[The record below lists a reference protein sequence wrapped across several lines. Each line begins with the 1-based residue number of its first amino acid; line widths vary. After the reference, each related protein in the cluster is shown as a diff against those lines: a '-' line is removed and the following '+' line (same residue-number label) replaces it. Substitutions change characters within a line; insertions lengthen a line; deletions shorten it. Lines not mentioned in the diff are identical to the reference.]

1 MSERARSLLAVGV
14 IVVLAGF
21 LAVAVATA
29 PAPDSNRAEAIGS
42 RIKCPVC
49 AGESIAASPSG
60 LARDMMAQVEDLV
73 GRGYSDDQV
82 VEEILASYGGAQ
94 LLDPPRSGIT
104 LMLWLSPVVALA
116 AGWWLI
122 VSRRRPRDAR
132 PASPEPVG
140 RVEGRQA

>member
-1 MSERARSLLAVGV
+1 MSERYRSWFAAGV

-21 LAVAVATA
+21 LVVAVATA
-29 PAPDSNRAEAIGS
+29 PAPESNRAEAIGS

-60 LARDMMAQVEDLV
+60 LARDMMTQVEDLV

-104 LMLWLSPVVALA
+104 LLLWLSPLVALV
-116 AGWWLI
+116 AGGWLI
-122 VSRRRPRDAR
+122 AARRRPRHGH
-132 PASPEPVG
+132 PAASEPVA
-140 RVEGRQA
+140 RVEEHPV